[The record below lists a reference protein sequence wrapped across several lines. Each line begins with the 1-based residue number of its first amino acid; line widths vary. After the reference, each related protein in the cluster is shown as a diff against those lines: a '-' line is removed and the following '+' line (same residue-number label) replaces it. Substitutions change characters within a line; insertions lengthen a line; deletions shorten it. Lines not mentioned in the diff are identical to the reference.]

1 MSAYTVL
8 CTPTLAFRS
17 AIGIVDSFP
26 NHFSMTDWKWS
37 LSFPPLS
44 SVCIVIASYF
54 PLKNGL
60 TILDPWIS
68 YLISNSR
75 AIFCTLSMQF
85 PVYGRHFPVE
95 ISHFRPIG
103 PTYSNCDLVASSRF
117 LISFRHS
124 MLLWLSEDYIS
135 CGFWNI
141 STFTMRRYDS
151 PVCKP
156 FGSQGRVWIAFAGEC
171 SFSGICCYRV
181 ELLTILSS
189 LLHYSACDRQ

>member
-1 MSAYTVL
+1 MVFIVST
-8 CTPTLAFRS
+8 
-17 AIGIVDSFP
+17 AIIGVHCDRFLFSFKEWFDDP
-26 NHFSMTDWKWS
+26 GSMNF
-37 LSFPPLS
+37 LSHKQFT
-44 SVCIVIASYF
+44 CY
-54 PLKNGL
+54 
-60 TILDPWIS
+60 
-68 YLISNSR
+68 
-75 AIFCTLSMQF
+75 FCTLSMQF

-135 CGFWNI
+135 CGFRNI

-156 FGSQGRVWIAFAGEC
+156 FSSQGRVWIAFAGEC

>member
-17 AIGIVDSFP
+17 AIGIVDCFP

-75 AIFCTLSMQF
+75 AIFAHYQCNSLCMGGIFLWRLVIFAQSVPLIPTVTWLHRPGFSYRSDIPCCSGCLKTIYHAAF
-85 PVYGRHFPVE
+85 E
-95 ISHFRPIG
+95 ISRLSPWGVMILPYVNPSALKVEFGLLLLVNVLLAVFAVIG
-103 PTYSNCDLVASSRF
+103 SS
-117 LISFRHS
+117 
-124 MLLWLSEDYIS
+124 
-135 CGFWNI
+135 C
-141 STFTMRRYDS
+141 
-151 PVCKP
+151 
-156 FGSQGRVWIAFAGEC
+156 
-171 SFSGICCYRV
+171 
-181 ELLTILSS
+181 
-189 LLHYSACDRQ
+189 